1 MPRGYHLDRKDR
13 SARPSVTTVVTLML
27 ALTLGG
33 FVTAVSGLGS
43 AVDRHLALYVNT
55 VGGWATIPGG
65 ETNPGPALAVVRGDH
80 VIVDLTSEDGLDHGL
95 FIDYNNNGL
104 ADPGIDYISPTTT
117 SSTSF
122 SFDPNQTGDFDY
134 CDQLV
139 LLNCGRWS
147 TREPNRAP
155 TATIESPTTGTS
167 WTGGLAHDIV
177 FNVSDPDGD
186 PVTVSLSYNYSGG
199 QGTIA
204 GPFVAGPNP
213 NRYSWTPTGFHSPD
227 TVVHLVAQDPGAL
240 STTVDTPAFE
250 VDSTI
255 PTIVSTTP
263 ARGATSVDRGI
274 GITVAWSEDMNV
286 ASGAPDTFAVRVQGG
301 PWIPGTVAWSVG
313 TSEMTFRPTS
323 LLSASTTYEVV
334 VNATARDSS
343 DPGNAFDGPD
353 TWTFGTGAGADS
365 NRPNILG
372 VSADPPQQYSDTPV
386 NLTAD
391 VQDDVGVAG
400 VSANIT
406 GPSFSENVTM
416 EHLSGTRWYVS
427 QTFVEIGTYDA
438 VVWATDNAGNAA
450 SQPLSFDISPRG
462 NPNIPA
468 PASVTATS
476 LDGGVEVTW
485 TAVSF
490 PGLSGYHV
498 YRRDA
503 AKNDD
508 PFRRLTISPLRPT
521 GPTVYRDG
529 PETGRTYLYTVTA
542 VNETGAESVFAPAS
556 RVTVPPYQPSP
567 LLNPVPWAIAG
578 VTLAIILGVLYG
590 TIWRRKLA

>member
-13 SARPSVTTVVTLML
+13 SARPSVTAVVTLVL
-27 ALTLGG
+27 AMTLGG
-33 FVTAVSGLGS
+33 LMTVGSGPGS
-43 AVDRHLALYVNT
+43 ALDRHFALYVT
-55 VGGWATIPGG
+55 TLGGWSATPGSENG
-65 ETNPGPALAVVRGDH
+65 TAPALAVTRGDH
-80 VIVDLTSEDGLDHGL
+80 VTIDLTSEDGLEHGL
-95 FIDYNNNGL
+95 FIDYDNDHLVSTG
-104 ADPGIDYISPTTT
+104 DYVGPPTTSKIT
-117 SSTSF
+117 F
-122 SFDPNQTGDFDY
+122 SFDPDRTGEFDY

-155 TATIESPTTGTS
+155 IATIEAPTTGTS
-167 WTGGLAHDIV
+167 WTGGFAHDIV

-186 PVTVSLSYNYSGG
+186 AVTVSLSYNYSGG

-204 GPFVAGPNP
+204 GPFLAGPNP

-227 TVVHLVAQDPGAL
+227 TVVHLVAQDSGAL

-263 ARGATSVDRGI
+263 ARGATFVDRGI
-274 GITVAWSEDMNV
+274 GITVAWSEEMNV
-286 ASGAPDTFAVRVQGG
+286 ASGDPDTFGVRVQGG
-301 PWIPGTVAWSVG
+301 PWIPGTVAWSIG
-313 TSEMTFRPTS
+313 NSDMTFRPTS
-323 LLSASTTYEVV
+323 LLSASTTYEVM

-353 TWTFGTGAGADS
+353 TWTFATGAGADS
-365 NRPNILG
+365 NRPTFLG
-372 VSADPPQQYSDTPV
+372 VSADPPQRYSDTPV

-450 SQPLSFDISPRG
+450 SQALSFDISPRG

-503 AKNDD
+503 AKSE
-508 PFRRLTISPLRPT
+508 PFKRLTISPLRPN

-542 VNETGAESVFAPAS
+542 VNETGAESFFAPAS

-578 VTLAIILGVLYG
+578 VTLMIILGVLYG

>member
-1 MPRGYHLDRKDR
+1 MRFDASARVGMPRGYHLDRKDR
-13 SARPSVTTVVTLML
+13 SARPSVATVVTLVL
-27 ALTLGG
+27 AMTLGG

-43 AVDRHLALYVNT
+43 AMDRHFALYAT
-55 VGGWATIPGG
+55 TIGGWGTGPGG

-80 VIVDLTSEDGLDHGL
+80 VSVDLTSEDGLDHGL
-95 FIDYNNNGL
+95 FIDYNHNGL

-117 SSTSF
+117 STTSF

-147 TREPNRAP
+147 TRDPNRAP

-167 WTGGLAHDIV
+167 WTGGVAHDIV

-204 GPFVAGPNP
+204 GPFLAGPNP

-227 TVVHLVAQDPGAL
+227 TVVHLVAQDSGAL

-263 ARGATSVDRGI
+263 ARGATFVDRAI
-274 GITVAWSEDMNV
+274 GITVAWSEDMNA
-286 ASGAPDTFAVRVQGG
+286 ASGNPDSFGVRVQGG
-301 PWIPGTVAWSVG
+301 PWIPGTVAWSIG
-313 TSEMTFRPTS
+313 NSEMTFRPTS

-353 TWTFGTGAGADS
+353 MWTFATGAGADS
-365 NRPNILG
+365 NRPNFLG
-372 VSADPPQQYSDTPV
+372 VSADPPQRYSDTPV

-391 VQDDVGVAG
+391 VQDDVGVTG

-416 EHLSGTRWYVS
+416 EYLSGTRWYVS

-450 SQPLSFDISPRG
+450 SQPLTFDISPRG
-462 NPNIPA
+462 NPNIPDDQ
-468 PASVTATS
+468 PASPDGSDRLPRWSGNRPHLLVHGHGGER
-476 LDGGVEVTW
+476 DGGRIALRARVPGDGPS
-485 TAVSF
+485 VSAF
-490 PGLSGYHV
+490 PAPDPGPMGDRGGHVGDHLGGPVWHDMATQARMNAPHPPKSG
-498 YRRDA
+498 RRPGCGPSSSRSVSA
-503 AKNDD
+503 SCSWAW
-508 PFRRLTISPLRPT
+508 PISP
-521 GPTVYRDG
+521 G
-529 PETGRTYLYTVTA
+529 
-542 VNETGAESVFAPAS
+542 
-556 RVTVPPYQPSP
+556 
-567 LLNPVPWAIAG
+567 
-578 VTLAIILGVLYG
+578 
-590 TIWRRKLA
+590 